1 MLFWRRHPWSIFS
14 ADYKQTLNRFSANSQ
29 QILSWCQE
37 QSTSFMNNPRPHH
50 NVQFRAVQSPQWAVK
65 LRTKKTGSAYPQNR
79 KKLPKVRRHDISPV
93 SRILSL
99 TSNVFFFSLFWLSVF
114 LPACTYIQWVVWGME
129 WHQVKKKAEKLS
141 FKSSKKKFK
150 TTTTCRL

>member
-1 MLFWRRHPWSIFS
+1 
-14 ADYKQTLNRFSANSQ
+14 
-29 QILSWCQE
+29 
-37 QSTSFMNNPRPHH
+37 MNNPRPHH
-50 NVQFRAVQSPQWAVK
+50 IVQFRAVQSPQWAVK

-99 TSNVFFFSLFWLSVF
+99 TSNVFFLSLFWLSVF

-129 WHQVKKKAEKLS
+129 WHLVKKKAEKLS
-141 FKSSKKKFK
+141 FKSSKKKSLNLLLHVELLCYRWK
-150 TTTTCRL
+150 HLQTLWAVRRTTTQIAIIIKAF